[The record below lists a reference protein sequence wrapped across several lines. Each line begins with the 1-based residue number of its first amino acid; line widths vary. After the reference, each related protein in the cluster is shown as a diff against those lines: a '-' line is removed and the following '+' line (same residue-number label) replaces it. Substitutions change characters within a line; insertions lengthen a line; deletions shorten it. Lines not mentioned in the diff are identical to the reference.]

1 MFRSAYNLPIML
13 KGEWVMGLQSMPTAL
28 GGISSLVGLIVQL
41 FPYLLKRPTTRGEI
55 SNGNGLFW
63 PTR

>member
-1 MFRSAYNLPIML
+1 
-13 KGEWVMGLQSMPTAL
+13 MGLQSMPTAL

-41 FPYLLKRPTTRGEI
+41 FTYLLERPTTQGEI